1 VHGLMHTWD
10 WFWTGFMIATGVV
23 LIAVLVYAGVWFVI
37 QPHHRNG
44 HPS

>member
-1 VHGLMHTWD
+1 MHGLMHTWD